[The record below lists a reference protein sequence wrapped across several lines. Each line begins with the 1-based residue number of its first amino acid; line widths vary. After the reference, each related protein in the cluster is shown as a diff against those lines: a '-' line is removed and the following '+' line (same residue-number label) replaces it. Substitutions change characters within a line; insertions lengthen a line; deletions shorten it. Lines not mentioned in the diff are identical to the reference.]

1 MSQPSCFAEEVEQDF
16 ADRSHEA
23 ELLLFDVCREGRTEF
38 LTSERAY
45 LARELNWD
53 EKKCRQELARVHRVA
68 RLQAIAGSPVDREA
82 ALQECMTSNDLLAKQ
97 GPKITQDIEKL
108 QAKLSGMERDAS
120 TAIRRAEQQAD
131 ACTQLRTM
139 CPQHIQQRV
148 ESKVSTIANTLR
160 RDVID
165 AESRIHELQC
175 CLTPAKY
182 QNQSLYLEAL
192 RRSFRE
198 AVNADAA
205 GRSLTYR
212 LAPAWPAIRG
222 EIEAELFELQSKLPG
237 LQALYDDAIEAAE
250 MPLNYYTSNQPES

>member
-1 MSQPSCFAEEVEQDF
+1 VVHSF
-16 ADRSHEA
+16 ADEILESHQEDCLEA
-23 ELLLFDVCREGRTEF
+23 DELLKTIVQENRKPNNAEAVF
-38 LTSERAY
+38 LQRK
-45 LARELNWD
+45 LGWN
-53 EKKCRQELARVHRVA
+53 EKKINDEIRRMNSVL
-68 RLQAIAGSPVDREA
+68 RLQAIAGTLADRQAATTESETSA
-82 ALQECMTSNDLLAKQ
+82 DVLANEQPKLESKIAELRTKLEALQ
-97 GPKITQDIEKL
+97 
-108 QAKLSGMERDAS
+108 RDARLS
-120 TAIRRAEQQAD
+120 QKRCADQTQAVQ
-131 ACTQLRTM
+131 QLRTM